1 MMERLRTAEWGY
13 VPDRTLFLR
22 YFLGIYAKMSLVS
35 IADINHR
42 AILGGTNRMAKRRAL
57 IIDSQEQDVR
67 NLKEVLEGGGYQ
79 VAVAFNSDDGLRLA
93 QDLFPEVVL
102 LAIQSP
108 GLNGL
113 QILRDL
119 KKRGTTK
126 DLPVLILLKKFD
138 EEYAAQ
144 GLQMGAADYL
154 LKAASQDLLLRRVGV
169 LARIR
174 QQDRQRR
181 DVISRYKGLFDG
193 EQHGLF
199 LSSREGRFLDVNQ
212 NLVKLLGYGDRD
224 ELLEIDIKND
234 LYCNP
239 QDRQHFREIIES
251 QGYIDNFKVNFKRK
265 DGQKITMLISGR
277 VLRDESGDIAG
288 YEGYNVEATEQ
299 PEAAKPLEKHP
310 EERRFLGRFLKHLVP
325 RVLPYGA
332 DFFSLMKMTELI
344 GERYE
349 KVERLGL
356 GSFGE
361 VWKMRD
367 TEREGRAPYYVAKI
381 PTSKKLNS
389 RFRKE
394 ADICRRLEGH
404 PNSIKII
411 DVVEERGRVVLIQ
424 EFVEGPS
431 LRELLEG
438 PLEKNK
444 KEKILLQLVDIVAY
458 AHKHRIVHRDIKPE
472 NIVVRRD
479 SVVKLL
485 DYGVAKELKDK
496 DISSTM
502 VGSMP
507 FMAPEQ
513 ILGESQIASDV
524 WALGIIMYAI
534 YTGYLPFYHDNEKI
548 LMDLILTIEPRPPRE
563 IEPDIPEEL
572 EEIILTC
579 LKKDPKE
586 RFADAGILKRAI
598 LKTFPQF
605 GKSD

>member
-1 MMERLRTAEWGY
+1 
-13 VPDRTLFLR
+13 
-22 YFLGIYAKMSLVS
+22 
-35 IADINHR
+35 
-42 AILGGTNRMAKRRAL
+42 MAKRRVL
-57 IIDSQEQDVR
+57 IIDSQEQDVQ
-67 NLKEVLEGGGYQ
+67 NLKEVLEDGVYQ
-79 VAVAFNSDDGLRLA
+79 VAVAFNSDDGLRLS

-154 LKAASQDLLLRRVGV
+154 LKAAGKDLLLRRVGV
-169 LARIR
+169 LAQIR

-212 NLVKLLGYGDRD
+212 NLVKLLGYGDRE

-265 DGQKITMLISGR
+265 DGEKITMLLSGR
-277 VLRDESGDIAG
+277 VVRDEKGDIAG

-299 PEAAKPLEKHP
+299 PEAAKKPLEEHP
-310 EERRFLGRFLKHLVP
+310 EERRFLSRFLKHLVP

-361 VWKMRD
+361 VWKVRD
-367 TEREGRAPYYVAKI
+367 TEREGRAP
-381 PTSKKLNS
+381 
-389 RFRKE
+389 
-394 ADICRRLEGH
+394 
-404 PNSIKII
+404 
-411 DVVEERGRVVLIQ
+411 
-424 EFVEGPS
+424 
-431 LRELLEG
+431 
-438 PLEKNK
+438 
-444 KEKILLQLVDIVAY
+444 
-458 AHKHRIVHRDIKPE
+458 
-472 NIVVRRD
+472 
-479 SVVKLL
+479 
-485 DYGVAKELKDK
+485 
-496 DISSTM
+496 
-502 VGSMP
+502 
-507 FMAPEQ
+507 
-513 ILGESQIASDV
+513 
-524 WALGIIMYAI
+524 
-534 YTGYLPFYHDNEKI
+534 
-548 LMDLILTIEPRPPRE
+548 
-563 IEPDIPEEL
+563 
-572 EEIILTC
+572 
-579 LKKDPKE
+579 
-586 RFADAGILKRAI
+586 
-598 LKTFPQF
+598 
-605 GKSD
+605 

>member
-1 MMERLRTAEWGY
+1 
-13 VPDRTLFLR
+13 
-22 YFLGIYAKMSLVS
+22 
-35 IADINHR
+35 
-42 AILGGTNRMAKRRAL
+42 MAKRRAL
-57 IIDSQEQDVR
+57 IIDSQEQDAQ
-67 NLKEVLEGGGYQ
+67 NLKEALEDGGYQ
-79 VAVAFNSDDGLRLA
+79 VAVAFNSHDGLRLA

-126 DLPVLILLKKFD
+126 DLLVLILLEKFD

-174 QQDRQRR
+174 HQDRQRR
-181 DVISRYKGLFDG
+181 DVISRYKGFFDG

-212 NLVKLLGYGDRD
+212 NLIRLLGYGDRN
-224 ELLEIDIKND
+224 ELLEIDIEND
-234 LYCNP
+234 LYFDP

-251 QGYIDNFKVNFKRK
+251 QGYVENLKVNFKRK
-265 DGQKITMLISGR
+265 DGEKISMLLSGR
-277 VLRDESGDIAG
+277 VVRDEKGDIAG
-288 YEGYNVEATEQ
+288 YEGYNVEVSEH
-299 PEAAKPLEKHP
+299 PEAAPLEEQP
-310 EERRFLGRFLKHLVP
+310 EERRFLGRLLKHLVP
-325 RVLPYGA
+325 KILPYGA

-344 GERYE
+344 AERYE

-361 VWKMRD
+361 VWKVRD
-367 TEREGRAPYYVAKI
+367 IEREGRAPYYVAKI
-381 PTSKKLNS
+381 PTSKKLNN

-394 ADICRRLEGH
+394 AAICRRLEGH
-404 PNSIKII
+404 PNSTKII

-424 EFVEGPS
+424 EFVEGPT

-438 PLEKNK
+438 PLEKNR
-444 KEKILLQLVDIVAY
+444 KEKILLQLVDIVTH

-485 DYGVAKELKDK
+485 DYGVAKELKEK

-502 VGSMP
+502 VGSRP

-513 ILGESQIASDV
+513 ISGESQIASDV
-524 WALGIIMYAI
+524 WALGIVMYAI

-548 LMDLILTIEPRPPRE
+548 LMDLILTMEPRPPRE
-563 IEPDIPEEL
+563 VEPDIPVEL
-572 EEIILTC
+572 ERIILKC

-586 RFADAGILKRAI
+586 RFADAGILKATIRE
-598 LKTFPQF
+598 TFPQF
-605 GKSD
+605 GNS

>member
-1 MMERLRTAEWGY
+1 LDERTTELLRIAEWAY
-13 VPDRTLFLR
+13 EPDRTLFLR

-35 IADINHR
+35 IVDINHR
-42 AILGGTNRMAKRRAL
+42 AILGGTNRMAKRRVL
-57 IIDSQEQDVR
+57 IIDSQEQDVQ
-67 NLKEVLEGGGYQ
+67 NLKEVLEDGVYQ
-79 VAVAFNSDDGLRLA
+79 VAVAFNSDDGLRLS

-154 LKAASQDLLLRRVGV
+154 LKAAGKDLLLRRVGV
-169 LARIR
+169 LAQIR

-212 NLVKLLGYGDRD
+212 NLVKLLGYGDRE

-265 DGQKITMLISGR
+265 DGEKITMLLSGR
-277 VLRDESGDIAG
+277 VVRDEKGDIAG

-299 PEAAKPLEKHP
+299 PEAAKKPLEEHP
-310 EERRFLGRFLKHLVP
+310 EERRFLSRFLKHLVP

-361 VWKMRD
+361 VWKVRD
-367 TEREGRAPYYVAKI
+367 TEREGRAP
-381 PTSKKLNS
+381 
-389 RFRKE
+389 
-394 ADICRRLEGH
+394 
-404 PNSIKII
+404 
-411 DVVEERGRVVLIQ
+411 
-424 EFVEGPS
+424 
-431 LRELLEG
+431 
-438 PLEKNK
+438 
-444 KEKILLQLVDIVAY
+444 
-458 AHKHRIVHRDIKPE
+458 
-472 NIVVRRD
+472 
-479 SVVKLL
+479 
-485 DYGVAKELKDK
+485 
-496 DISSTM
+496 
-502 VGSMP
+502 
-507 FMAPEQ
+507 
-513 ILGESQIASDV
+513 
-524 WALGIIMYAI
+524 
-534 YTGYLPFYHDNEKI
+534 
-548 LMDLILTIEPRPPRE
+548 
-563 IEPDIPEEL
+563 
-572 EEIILTC
+572 
-579 LKKDPKE
+579 
-586 RFADAGILKRAI
+586 
-598 LKTFPQF
+598 
-605 GKSD
+605 

>member
-1 MMERLRTAEWGY
+1 
-13 VPDRTLFLR
+13 
-22 YFLGIYAKMSLVS
+22 
-35 IADINHR
+35 
-42 AILGGTNRMAKRRAL
+42 MAKRRAL
-57 IIDSQEQDVR
+57 IIDSQEQDVQ
-67 NLKEVLEGGGYQ
+67 NLKEVLADRGYQ

-113 QILRDL
+113 QILLDL

-126 DLPVLILLKKFD
+126 DLPVLILLEKFD

-154 LKAASQDLLLRRVGV
+154 LKAASKDLLLRRVGV

-174 QQDRQRR
+174 QQYRERR
-181 DVISRYKGLFDG
+181 DVISRYKGFFDG

-212 NLVKLLGYGDRD
+212 NLVRLLGYGGRD
-224 ELLEIDIKND
+224 ELLEIDIEND
-234 LYCNP
+234 LYFDP
-239 QDRQHFREIIES
+239 QDRQHFRETIES
-251 QGYIDNFKVNFKRK
+251 QGYVDNLKVNFKRK
-265 DGQKITMLISGR
+265 DGEKITMLLSGR
-277 VLRDESGDIAG
+277 VVRDEKGDIAG

-299 PEAAKPLEKHP
+299 PEAAEPLGKHP
-310 EERRFLGRFLKHLVP
+310 EKGRFLGRFLKHLVP
-325 RVLPYGA
+325 RILPYGS

-344 GERYE
+344 AERYE

-361 VWKMRD
+361 VWKVRD

-381 PTSKKLNS
+381 PTSKKLNNQ
-389 RFRKE
+389 FRKE
-394 ADICRRLEGH
+394 AAICRRLEGH
-404 PNSIKII
+404 PNSTKII

-424 EFVEGPS
+424 EFVEGPT

-438 PLEKNK
+438 SLEENK
-444 KEKILLQLVDIVAY
+444 KERILLQLVDIVAH

-502 VGSMP
+502 VGSRP

-513 ILGESQIASDV
+513 ISGESQIASDV
-524 WALGIIMYAI
+524 WSLGIVMYAI

-563 IEPDIPEEL
+563 VEPDIPVEL
-572 EEIILTC
+572 ERIILKC

-586 RFADAGILKRAI
+586 RFADAGILKATIRE
-598 LKTFPQF
+598 TFPQF
-605 GKSD
+605 GNS

>member
-1 MMERLRTAEWGY
+1 
-13 VPDRTLFLR
+13 
-22 YFLGIYAKMSLVS
+22 
-35 IADINHR
+35 
-42 AILGGTNRMAKRRAL
+42 MAKRRAL
-57 IIDSQEQDVR
+57 IIDSKEQDVQD
-67 NLKEVLEGGGYQ
+67 LKEILAAGGYQ
-79 VAVAFNSDDGLRLA
+79 VAVAFNSDDGLRLS

-102 LAIQSP
+102 LSIQSP

-113 QILRDL
+113 QILLDL

-126 DLPVLILLKKFD
+126 DLPVLILLDKFD

-154 LKAASQDLLLRRVGV
+154 LKAASKDLLLRRVGV

-181 DVISRYKGLFDG
+181 DVISRYKGFFDG

-199 LSSREGRFLDVNQ
+199 LSTREGRFLDVNQ
-212 NLVKLLGYGDRD
+212 NLVRLLGYSDRD
-224 ELLEIDIKND
+224 ELLEIDLEND
-234 LYCNP
+234 LYFDP
-239 QDRQHFREIIES
+239 QDRQDFQEIIER

-265 DGQKITMLISGR
+265 DGEKIAMLLSGR
-277 VLRDESGDIAG
+277 VVRDERGDIAG
-288 YEGYNVEATEQ
+288 YEGYNVEAIEQ
-299 PEAAKPLEKHP
+299 PAAAKPLEEHP
-310 EERRFLGRFLKHLVP
+310 DERRFLGRFLKHLVP

-332 DFFSLMKMTELI
+332 NFFSLMKMTELI
-344 GERYE
+344 AERYE

-361 VWKMRD
+361 VWKVRD
-367 TEREGRAPYYVAKI
+367 IEREGRAPHYVAKI
-381 PTSKKLNS
+381 PTSKKLNNQ
-389 RFRKE
+389 FRRE
-394 ADICRRLEGH
+394 AAICRKLEGH

-438 PLEKNK
+438 PIEKNE

-485 DYGVAKELKDK
+485 DYGVAKELKEK

-502 VGSMP
+502 VGSRP

-513 ILGESQIASDV
+513 ISGESQIASDV
-524 WALGIIMYAI
+524 WALGIVMYAI
-534 YTGYLPFYHDNEKI
+534 YTGYLPFYNDNEKI
-548 LMDLILTIEPRPPRE
+548 LMDLILTLEPKPPRE
-563 IEPDIPEEL
+563 SEPDIPVEL
-572 EEIILTC
+572 ERIILKC
-579 LKKDPKE
+579 LKKDPKK
-586 RFADAGILKRAI
+586 RFADAGILKATI
-598 LKTFPQF
+598 LETFPDF
-605 GKSD
+605 GKNS

>member
-1 MMERLRTAEWGY
+1 
-13 VPDRTLFLR
+13 
-22 YFLGIYAKMSLVS
+22 
-35 IADINHR
+35 
-42 AILGGTNRMAKRRAL
+42 MAKRQVL
-57 IIDSQEQDVR
+57 IIDSREQDVR
-67 NLKEVLEGGGYQ
+67 NLKKVLEDGDYR
-79 VAVAFNSDDGLRLA
+79 VAVAGNGDEGLRLA
-93 QDLFPEVVL
+93 QDLYPEVVL

-126 DLPVLILLKKFD
+126 GLPVLILLEKFD

-154 LKAASQDLLLRRVGV
+154 LKTAGQDFLLRRVGV

-181 DVISRYKGLFDG
+181 DVIFRYKGFFDG

-199 LSSREGRFLDVNQ
+199 LSTREGRLLDVNQ
-212 NLVKLLGYGDRD
+212 NLVRLLGYGDRD
-224 ELLEIDIKND
+224 ELLEIDIEND
-234 LYCNP
+234 LYFDP
-239 QDRQHFREIIES
+239 QDRRNFREIIES
-251 QGYIDNFKVNFKRK
+251 EGHVDNLKINFKRK
-265 DGQKITMLISGR
+265 DGEKITMLLSGR
-277 VLRDESGDIAG
+277 VVRDEKGGIAG
-288 YEGYNVEATEQ
+288 YEGYNVEVTEE
-299 PEAAKPLEKHP
+299 PEAVEPS
-310 EERRFLGRFLKHLVP
+310 EEHSEDRRFLGRFLKHLVP
-325 RVLPYGA
+325 RVLPLGA

-344 GERYE
+344 AERYE

-361 VWKMRD
+361 VWKVQD
-367 TEREGRAPYYVAKI
+367 TEREGRAPHYVAKI
-381 PTSKKLNS
+381 PTSKKLNNQ
-389 RFRKE
+389 FRRE
-394 ADICRRLEGH
+394 AAICRRLAGH
-404 PNSIKII
+404 PNSTKII
-411 DVVEERGRVVLIQ
+411 DVVEERGRVILIQ

-438 PLEKNK
+438 PIEENK
-444 KEKILLQLVDIVAY
+444 KETILLQLVDIVAH

-472 NIVVRRD
+472 NIVVRQD

-485 DYGVAKELKDK
+485 DYGVAKELKEK

-502 VGSMP
+502 VGSRP

-513 ILGESQIASDV
+513 ISGESQIASDV
-524 WALGIIMYAI
+524 WSLGIVMYAI

-563 IEPDIPEEL
+563 VEPDIPVEL
-572 EEIILTC
+572 ELIILKC

-586 RFADAGILKRAI
+586 RFAEAGILKETI
-598 LKTFPQF
+598 LEAFPQF
-605 GKSD
+605 GKKT

>member
-1 MMERLRTAEWGY
+1 
-13 VPDRTLFLR
+13 
-22 YFLGIYAKMSLVS
+22 
-35 IADINHR
+35 
-42 AILGGTNRMAKRRAL
+42 MAKRRAL
-57 IIDSQEQDVR
+57 IIDSQEQDVQ
-67 NLKEVLEGGGYQ
+67 NLKEVLEDGGYQ
-79 VAVAFNSDDGLRLA
+79 VAVAFNSHDGLRLA

-113 QILRDL
+113 QILLDL

-126 DLPVLILLKKFD
+126 DLPVLILLEKFD

-144 GLQMGAADYL
+144 VLQMGAADYL

-174 QQDRQRR
+174 HQDRQRR
-181 DVISRYKGLFDG
+181 DVISRYKGFFDG

-212 NLVKLLGYGDRD
+212 NLIRLLGYGDRN
-224 ELLEIDIKND
+224 ELLAIDIEND
-234 LYCNP
+234 LYFDP

-251 QGYIDNFKVNFKRK
+251 QGHVDNFKVNFKRK
-265 DGQKITMLISGR
+265 NGEKITMLLSGR
-277 VLRDESGDIAG
+277 VVRDERGDIAG
-288 YEGYNVEATEQ
+288 YEGYNVEVTEH
-299 PEAAKPLEKHP
+299 PEAAPLEEQP
-310 EERRFLGRFLKHLVP
+310 EERRFLGRLLKHLVP
-325 RVLPYGA
+325 KILPYGA

-344 GERYE
+344 AERYE

-361 VWKMRD
+361 VWKVRD
-367 TEREGRAPYYVAKI
+367 IEREGRAPYYVAKI

-394 ADICRRLEGH
+394 AAICRRLEGH
-404 PNSIKII
+404 PNSTKII

-424 EFVEGPS
+424 EFVEGPT

-438 PLEKNK
+438 PLEENK
-444 KEKILLQLVDIVAY
+444 KEKILLQLVDIVTH
-458 AHKHRIVHRDIKPE
+458 AHKHRIVHRDVKPE
-472 NIVVRRD
+472 NVVVRRD

-502 VGSMP
+502 VGSRP

-513 ILGESQIASDV
+513 ISGESQIASDV

-563 IEPDIPEEL
+563 VEPDIPVEL
-572 EEIILTC
+572 ERIILKC

-586 RFADAGILKRAI
+586 RFADAGILKATIREA
-598 LKTFPQF
+598 FPQF
-605 GKSD
+605 GN

>member
-1 MMERLRTAEWGY
+1 M
-13 VPDRTLFLR
+13 V
-22 YFLGIYAKMSLVS
+22 
-35 IADINHR
+35 
-42 AILGGTNRMAKRRAL
+42 KRRVL
-57 IIDSQEQDVR
+57 IIDSREQDVQK
-67 NLKEVLEGGGYQ
+67 LKEVLEDGGYQ
-79 VAVAFNSDDGLRLA
+79 VAVASDSGDSLRIA
-93 QDLFPEVVL
+93 QNLYPEVVL

-108 GLNGL
+108 GLHGL

-126 DLPVLILLKKFD
+126 DLPVLILLEKFD

-154 LKAASQDLLLRRVGV
+154 IKAASKDFLLRRVGV
-169 LARIR
+169 LARLR
-174 QQDRQRR
+174 QQERQRR
-181 DVISRYKGLFDG
+181 DAIYRYKGFFDG

-199 LSSREGRFLDVNQ
+199 LSTREGRFLDVNQ
-212 NLVKLLGYGDRD
+212 NLVRLLGYKDRN
-224 ELLEIDIKND
+224 ELLEIDIEND
-234 LYCNP
+234 LYFDP
-239 QDRQHFREIIES
+239 QDRQNFREIIEN
-251 QGYIDNFKVNFKRK
+251 QGHVDDLKVNFKRK
-265 DGQKITMLISGR
+265 DGEKITMLLSGR
-277 VLRDESGDIAG
+277 VVRDEKGEIAG
-288 YEGYNVEATEQ
+288 YEGYNVEATEEA
-299 PEAAKPLEKHP
+299 EAAKSLEEDP

-325 RVLPYGA
+325 RLLPYGP

-344 GERYE
+344 AERYE

-361 VWKMRD
+361 VWKVRD

-381 PTSKKLNS
+381 PTSKRLNNQ
-389 RFRKE
+389 FRKE
-394 ADICRRLEGH
+394 AAICRKLAGH
-404 PNSIKII
+404 PSSIKII

-438 PLEKNK
+438 SLEDSE
-444 KEKILLQLVDIVAY
+444 KEKILLQLADIVAH
-458 AHKHRIVHRDIKPE
+458 AHKNRIVHRDIKPE

-485 DYGVAKELKDK
+485 DYGVAKELKEK

-502 VGSMP
+502 VGSRP

-513 ILGESQIASDV
+513 ISGESQIASDV
-524 WALGIIMYAI
+524 WALGIVMYAI

-548 LMDLILTIEPRPPRE
+548 LMDLILTTEPRPPRE
-563 IEPDIPEEL
+563 VEPDIPVEL
-572 EEIILTC
+572 ERIILKC

-586 RFADAGILKRAI
+586 RFADAGTLKETILE
-598 LKTFPQF
+598 TFPEF
-605 GKSD
+605 GNK

>member
-1 MMERLRTAEWGY
+1 
-13 VPDRTLFLR
+13 
-22 YFLGIYAKMSLVS
+22 
-35 IADINHR
+35 
-42 AILGGTNRMAKRRAL
+42 MAKRRAL
-57 IIDSQEQDVR
+57 IIDSQEQDVQ
-67 NLKEVLEGGGYQ
+67 NLKEVLADGGYQ
-79 VAVAFNSDDGLRLA
+79 VAVALNSDDGLRLA

-113 QILRDL
+113 QILLDL

-126 DLPVLILLKKFD
+126 DLPVLILLEKFD

-174 QQDRQRR
+174 HQDRQRR
-181 DVISRYKGLFDG
+181 DVISRYKGFFDG

-212 NLVKLLGYGDRD
+212 NLIRLLGYGDRD
-224 ELLEIDIKND
+224 ELLEIDIEND
-234 LYCNP
+234 LYFDP

-251 QGYIDNFKVNFKRK
+251 QGHVDNFKVNFKRK
-265 DGQKITMLISGR
+265 NGEKITMLLSGR
-277 VLRDESGDIAG
+277 VVRDERGDIAG
-288 YEGYNVEATEQ
+288 YEGYNVEVSEH
-299 PEAAKPLEKHP
+299 PEAAPLEEHP
-310 EERRFLGRFLKHLVP
+310 EERRFLGRLLKHLVP
-325 RVLPYGA
+325 KILPYGG

-344 GERYE
+344 AERYE

-361 VWKMRD
+361 VWKVRD
-367 TEREGRAPYYVAKI
+367 IEREGRAPYYVAKI
-381 PTSKKLNS
+381 PTSKKLNN

-394 ADICRRLEGH
+394 AAICRRLEGH
-404 PNSIKII
+404 PNSTKII

-424 EFVEGPS
+424 EFVEGPT

-438 PLEKNK
+438 PLEENK
-444 KEKILLQLVDIVAY
+444 KEKILLQLVDIVAH

-485 DYGVAKELKDK
+485 DYGVAKELKEK

-502 VGSMP
+502 VGSRP

-513 ILGESQIASDV
+513 ISGESQIASDV

-548 LMDLILTIEPRPPRE
+548 LMDLILTMEPRPPRE
-563 IEPDIPEEL
+563 VEPDIPVEL
-572 EEIILTC
+572 ERIILKC

-586 RFADAGILKRAI
+586 RFADAGILKATI
-598 LKTFPQF
+598 LETFPQF
-605 GKSD
+605 GKNT

>member
-1 MMERLRTAEWGY
+1 
-13 VPDRTLFLR
+13 
-22 YFLGIYAKMSLVS
+22 
-35 IADINHR
+35 
-42 AILGGTNRMAKRRAL
+42 
-57 IIDSQEQDVR
+57 
-67 NLKEVLEGGGYQ
+67 LKKVLEDGGYR
-79 VAVAFNSDDGLRLA
+79 VAVASNSDEGVTLA
-93 QDLFPEVVL
+93 QDLYPEVVL

-108 GLNGL
+108 GLHGL

-126 DLPVLILLKKFD
+126 DLPVLILLEKFD

-154 LKAASQDLLLRRVGV
+154 LKTAGQDFLLRRVGV

-174 QQDRQRR
+174 HQDRQRR
-181 DVISRYKGLFDG
+181 DVIFRYKGFFDG

-212 NLVKLLGYGDRD
+212 NLVRLLGYSDRN
-224 ELLEIDIKND
+224 ELLEIDIEND
-234 LYCNP
+234 LYFDP
-239 QDRQHFREIIES
+239 QDRQNFREIIEN
-251 QGYIDNFKVNFKRK
+251 QGHVDNLKVNFKRK
-265 DGQKITMLISGR
+265 DGEKITMLLSGR
-277 VLRDESGDIAG
+277 VVRDEKGGVAG
-288 YEGYNVEATEQ
+288 YEGYNVEVTEETEAAEPMEEQ
-299 PEAAKPLEKHP
+299 PEEG
-310 EERRFLGRFLKHLVP
+310 RFLGRFLKHLVP

-344 GERYE
+344 AERYE

-361 VWKMRD
+361 VWKVRD

-381 PTSKKLNS
+381 PTSKKLNNQ
-389 RFRKE
+389 FRKE
-394 ADICRRLEGH
+394 AAICRRLEGH
-404 PNSIKII
+404 PNSTKII
-411 DVVEERGRVVLIQ
+411 DVVEERGRVILIQ

-438 PLEKNK
+438 PLDDTK
-444 KEKILLQLVDIVAY
+444 KEMILLQLLDIVAH

-485 DYGVAKELKDK
+485 DYGVAKELKEK

-502 VGSMP
+502 VGSRP

-513 ILGESQIASDV
+513 ISGESQIASDV
-524 WALGIIMYAI
+524 WALGIVMYAI

-548 LMDLILTIEPRPPRE
+548 LMDLILTTEPRPPRE
-563 IEPDIPEEL
+563 VEPDIPVEL
-572 EEIILTC
+572 EGIILRC

-586 RFADAGILKRAI
+586 RFAEATILKETI
-598 LKTFPQF
+598 LETFPQF
-605 GKSD
+605 GAS

>member
-1 MMERLRTAEWGY
+1 
-13 VPDRTLFLR
+13 
-22 YFLGIYAKMSLVS
+22 
-35 IADINHR
+35 
-42 AILGGTNRMAKRRAL
+42 MAKRRAL
-57 IIDSQEQDVR
+57 IIDSQEQDAQ
-67 NLKEVLEGGGYQ
+67 NLKEALEDGGYQ
-79 VAVAFNSDDGLRLA
+79 VAVAFNSHDGLRLA

-126 DLPVLILLKKFD
+126 DLLVLILLEKFD

-174 QQDRQRR
+174 HQDRQRR
-181 DVISRYKGLFDG
+181 DVISRYKGFFDG

-212 NLVKLLGYGDRD
+212 NLIRLLGYGDRN
-224 ELLEIDIKND
+224 ELLEIDIEND
-234 LYCNP
+234 LYFDP

-251 QGYIDNFKVNFKRK
+251 QGYVENFKVNFKRK
-265 DGQKITMLISGR
+265 DGEKITMLLSGR
-277 VLRDESGDIAG
+277 VVRDERGDIAG
-288 YEGYNVEATEQ
+288 YEGYNVEVSEH
-299 PEAAKPLEKHP
+299 PEAAPLEEQP
-310 EERRFLGRFLKHLVP
+310 EERRFLGRLLKHLVP
-325 RVLPYGA
+325 KVLPYGA
-332 DFFSLMKMTELI
+332 DFFSLLKMTELI

-361 VWKMRD
+361 VWKVRD

-394 ADICRRLEGH
+394 AAICRRLEGH

-411 DVVEERGRVVLIQ
+411 DVVEEKGRVVLIQ

-438 PLEKNK
+438 PLEKNR

-502 VGSMP
+502 VGSRP

-513 ILGESQIASDV
+513 ISGESQIASDV

-548 LMDLILTIEPRPPRE
+548 LMDLILTMEPRTPRE
-563 IEPDIPEEL
+563 VEPDIPVEL
-572 EEIILTC
+572 ERIILKC

-586 RFADAGILKRAI
+586 RFADAGILEATI
-598 LKTFPQF
+598 QETFPQF
-605 GKSD
+605 GKNN